1 MALICPACGT
11 ENRSVAKFCIE
22 CIGAL
27 PMDFAPTQL
36 APRPAS
42 GDRVASEGMP
52 SALAAFASSP
62 PPLPKVKI
70 RAGAPPQPESKGRK
84 GLWVSVGA
92 LAIAL
97 IVGAAGW
104 AAAGAGGWYI
114 YKAKTVLDERE
125 PAVMPPPVSVAE
137 PVRESAAAP
146 GPAPASPS
154 ASAPASASASA
165 PTVASTLA
173 PGETLVTAAA
183 TDRGQKAALKT
194 EERADRPVV
203 ATAARAVEKP
213 RAAAARVHAASTLE
227 SVCGGMNFIAAS
239 RCKVAECEKP
249 EWRQATEC
257 RAVQAQ
263 QRLMEEKRN
272 PTLIN

>member
-1 MALICPACGT
+1 M
-11 ENRSVAKFCIE
+11 
-22 CIGAL
+22 
-27 PMDFAPTQL
+27 
-36 APRPAS
+36 
-42 GDRVASEGMP
+42 
-52 SALAAFASSP
+52 
-62 PPLPKVKI
+62 
-70 RAGAPPQPESKGRK
+70 
-84 GLWVSVGA
+84 
-92 LAIAL
+92 
-97 IVGAAGW
+97 
-104 AAAGAGGWYI
+104 
-114 YKAKTVLDERE
+114 
-125 PAVMPPPVSVAE
+125 
-137 PVRESAAAP
+137 RESAAAP

-154 ASAPASASASA
+154 ASAPASAFAAASASASASA